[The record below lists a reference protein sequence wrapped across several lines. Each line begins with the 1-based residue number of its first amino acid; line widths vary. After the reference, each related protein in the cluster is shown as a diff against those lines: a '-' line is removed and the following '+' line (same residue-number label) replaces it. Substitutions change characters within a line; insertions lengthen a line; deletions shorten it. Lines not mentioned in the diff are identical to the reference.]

1 MNEAA
6 DNDVSDVGGMDSTAA
21 LSIRHTNS
29 LKVHCSLRPSVW
41 ELGVGGRG
49 GMSPPQ
55 TVLIPTYMY
64 SQ

>member
-29 LKVHCSLRPSVW
+29 LSTLFLTALS
-41 ELGVGGRG
+41 LGVGSWGKRRDE
-49 GMSPPQ
+49 SS
-55 TVLIPTYMY
+55 TNSTNSYVKL
-64 SQ
+64 